1 MFMIVNVSLRLDYI
15 RDSEWHCSVSKVY
28 RNLVFGGDARDA
40 LVGHYTRA
48 KVAVQHDRGA
58 FGNCQN
64 VAVVKEC
71 LKKKV

>member
-1 MFMIVNVSLRLDYI
+1 MAGFSFKGLQEFGV
-15 RDSEWHCSVSKVY
+15 
-28 RNLVFGGDARDA
+28 GGDARDA

-64 VAVVKEC
+64 VAIVKEC

>member
-1 MFMIVNVSLRLDYI
+1 MCHCVWII
-15 RDSEWHCSVSKVY
+15 SEIQSGRFQFQRFTGIWC
-28 RNLVFGGDARDA
+28 LGDARDA

>member
-1 MFMIVNVSLRLDYI
+1 MALFSFKGLQ
-15 RDSEWHCSVSKVY
+15 E
-28 RNLVFGGDARDA
+28 FGVWGDARDA

-71 LKKKV
+71 LKKKG

>member
-1 MFMIVNVSLRLDYI
+1 MAGFSFKGLQ
-15 RDSEWHCSVSKVY
+15 E
-28 RNLVFGGDARDA
+28 FGVWGDARDA

-58 FGNCQN
+58 FGNCQS

>member
-1 MFMIVNVSLRLDYI
+1 M
-15 RDSEWHCSVSKVY
+15 
-28 RNLVFGGDARDA
+28 FGGDARDA